1 MKIQLTR
8 NQGGARH
15 FPDALKKEIINAF
28 KTTGRSKACIW
39 REYFGEDDDHGKIL
53 NWMRNFERK
62 EIIDKDVDHLRVIQ
76 EMAKTKKV
84 SSSPED
90 LEKSALLKRIKEL
103 EKQVEEAEMKAL
115 AFSTLVDVAEEVF
128 NIPIRKK
135 PNTKP

>member
-1 MKIQLTR
+1 
-8 NQGGARH
+8 
-15 FPDALKKEIINAF
+15 
-28 KTTGRSKACIW
+28 
-39 REYFGEDDDHGKIL
+39 
-53 NWMRNFERK
+53 
-62 EIIDKDVDHLRVIQ
+62 
-76 EMAKTKKV
+76 V

-90 LEKSALLKRIKEL
+90 LEKSTLLKRIKEL